1 MHCIGNLTVRMNF
14 EVKPEYGSYMLEL
27 TPTFP
32 YNQYACSLN
41 GIESNMKNRR
51 VSVSEYLKPNEHL
64 LMIPHF
70 PLLGEGDF
78 AAVMG
83 PLHGADADSDYVPD
97 TIISP
102 FTRFSYFVFC
112 LFHLVLL
119 PAISENVVDPRSTS
133 RSPRLWTRTRRFLP
147 RSTWMPWAS
156 AWGAAV
162 SKSHSKPRT
171 SRKAAFSTTS

>member
-102 FTRFSYFVFC
+102 FTRFSYFVFFC

-119 PAISENVVDPRSTS
+119 PAISENVVGPR
-133 RSPRLWTRTRRFLP
+133 
-147 RSTWMPWAS
+147 
-156 AWGAAV
+156 
-162 SKSHSKPRT
+162 
-171 SRKAAFSTTS
+171 